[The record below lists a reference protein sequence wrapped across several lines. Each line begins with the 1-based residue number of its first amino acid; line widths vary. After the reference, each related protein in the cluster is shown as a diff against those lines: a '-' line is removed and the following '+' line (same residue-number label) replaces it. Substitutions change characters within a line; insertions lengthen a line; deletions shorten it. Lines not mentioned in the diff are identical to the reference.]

1 MGKIKVKIGAPR
13 QPPWTRTTSEDKPP
27 VLPPLSI
34 GPSHLSTASIAP
46 SSTSTSSP
54 ETTSTSTSASTST
67 STNTTT
73 TTPPT
78 SIPSSSTATIPAAPI
93 EEPPSTSV
101 SATTK
106 ANAEHEVKGKGK
118 EGAEEGE
125 EGEGSCEPCTHS
137 VNSRIEWGDGLAP
150 GEKRGRASGGGAWPK
165 RRGFWR
171 RVFGRERDIKGKGV
185 AGM

>member
-1 MGKIKVKIGAPR
+1 MGKIKLKIGASR
-13 QPPWTRTTSEDKPP
+13 QPPWTKTTSEDKPP

-34 GPSHLSTASIAP
+34 GPSHLSTTSIAP

-78 SIPSSSTATIPAAPI
+78 SIPSSSTTAIPAVPT
-93 EEPPSTSV
+93 EEPPSTSA
-101 SATTK
+101 SSTAK
-106 ANAEHEVKGKGK
+106 ANAEHEVTGKGK
-118 EGAEEGE
+118 ERAEEGE
-125 EGEGSCEPCTHS
+125 EGEGSCEPCAHS
-137 VNSRIEWGDGLAP
+137 VNPKIEWGNGPAP
-150 GEKRGRASGGGAWPK
+150 GEKRGRASSGGAWPK

-185 AGM
+185 ASV